1 MTLCQRLRL
10 GLLALSWISCS
21 AWAQTT
27 TYLWPTVLFVKGQ
40 DLCQYEDAYASS
52 RSAQVTEI
60 TTQLKEL
67 MRLGASTPEGLDAL
81 LTIDNMVDKNR
92 SMATAGTRM
101 DITLEASLKAYL
113 DRMYMGFNAKDI
125 RLQFFNPAP
134 LNEVLK
140 TLRENPRGGAISSQQ
155 LAALSGF
162 VWGTYAYGLGCK
174 GDLVVTVHV
183 EIHGGNSVSF
193 QAQGKPE
200 TVMSLIAADM
210 VRHFQRTTFP
220 TAVIMG
226 EKTLVLVGTAGTPIN
241 KAPTPLIAEKSC
253 YLIKA
258 RLPTQDEYEFLSIMG
273 DWNNGVSLDHK
284 VWAMSNNRV
293 LAPDMRNPTPVR
305 GHVDVN
311 YEEVYFYCVR

>member
-1 MTLCQRLRL
+1 
-10 GLLALSWISCS
+10 
-21 AWAQTT
+21 
-27 TYLWPTVLFVKGQ
+27 
-40 DLCQYEDAYASS
+40 
-52 RSAQVTEI
+52 
-60 TTQLKEL
+60 
-67 MRLGASTPEGLDAL
+67 
-81 LTIDNMVDKNR
+81 
-92 SMATAGTRM
+92 
-101 DITLEASLKAYL
+101 
-113 DRMYMGFNAKDI
+113 MYMGFSPKDI

-140 TLRENPRGGAISSQQ
+140 TLRENPRSGVISNQQ

-162 VWGTYAYGLGCK
+162 VWGTYAYGPGCK

-220 TAVIMG
+220 TAVVMG
-226 EKTLVLVGTAGTPIN
+226 EKTLVLIGTAGSPIN
-241 KAPTPLIAEKSC
+241 KAPTPLIAERSC
-253 YLIKA
+253 TLIKA

-284 VWAMSNNRV
+284 VWAMSSNRV
-293 LAPDMRNPTPVR
+293 LAPDMRNPSPVR